1 MRSTTYTETGR
12 LFGLG
17 LLVLLTAMTPALAE
31 GDAPFF
37 SENRQDFDN
46 HYARYKGNGGYT
58 TNFTNEL
65 LPLGTF
71 NDDGGI
77 KFEGRDVRRP
87 GKGANAFERGGTGF
101 QIDFNF

>member
-46 HYARYKGNGGYT
+46 NYARYKGNNGYS

-65 LPLGTF
+65 LPLSTF
-71 NDDGGI
+71 DNDGGI
-77 KFEGRDVRRP
+77 KFQVREVERP
-87 GKGANAFERGGTGF
+87 GKGANAFERGRTGI
-101 QIDFNF
+101 QLDFNF